1 MSEEKID
8 AYTVYASTDYVDEK
22 IANVNSVKDWNINDE
37 NDPAYIKNRTH
48 WVEAGL
54 IEVLPETTV
63 YIDDNYI
70 EIYKDITLEVGK
82 TYNVVFNGTEYE
94 CIAWSNSYNAI
105 LIGNGSICGGN
116 NVSTGNI
123 GGNNEPFSCENYEK

>member
-48 WVEAGL
+48 WTEPAILDLLPEAVTL
-54 IEVLPETTV
+54 NIEGEWSYEGIDGVGENNLAENDRVVITFDGVDYECTVLPGYPGAGWLGMGNHKGMNEDAD
-63 YIDDNYI
+63 Y
-70 EIYKDITLEVGK
+70 
-82 TYNVVFNGTEYE
+82 
-94 CIAWSNSYNAI
+94 
-105 LIGNGSICGGN
+105 IGNG
-116 NVSTGNI
+116 
-123 GGNNEPFSCENYEK
+123 EPLPM